1 MECADTKEGT
11 IAIMKES
18 IERSYNRILH
28 HLRGF
33 FSKQLE
39 IYDYHYTLLEK
50 EQEDFLK
57 DVHSFKILIE
67 KEKEKLK
74 GYNKETVHQNSDA
87 SDACA
92 DSDESWFDKDEDD
105 ISLYSTECREE
116 EEKKEKEKVS
126 VNTVEKN
133 VGEIADDGDF
143 CTGIGQKDF

>member
-1 MECADTKEGT
+1 M
-11 IAIMKES
+11 
-18 IERSYNRILH
+18 
-28 HLRGF
+28 
-33 FSKQLE
+33 E

-57 DVHSFKILIE
+57 DAHSFKSLIE

-92 DSDESWFDKDEDD
+92 DSDESWFDEDEDD
-105 ISLYSTECREE
+105 ISLYSTECRGV
-116 EEKKEKEKVS
+116 EEKKEKDKVL

-133 VGEIADDGDF
+133 VGEVADDGDF
-143 CTGIGQKDF
+143 CAGIGQKDF

>member
-1 MECADTKEGT
+1 MNIFINYSTMACADTKEGT
-11 IAIMKES
+11 IVLRKES

-50 EQEDFLK
+50 EWEEFLS

-74 GYNKETVHQNSDA
+74 GCNKETVHQNSDA
-87 SDACA
+87 SDTCA
-92 DSDESWFDKDEDD
+92 DSDETWFDEDEDD
-105 ISLYSTECREE
+105 ISLYSTECRGT
-116 EEKKEKEKVS
+116 EEKKEKAKVS
-126 VNTVEKN
+126 VDTVGKKN
-133 VGEIADDGDF
+133 LVKLWMA
-143 CTGIGQKDF
+143 